1 MVQTLLTQL
10 AAALL
15 KLHFVLH
22 TPQLLTSFER
32 FVPHVPPVE
41 QVASGAV
48 QLSKPQMPPLQTRL
62 LPPVVGH
69 TRALAQ
75 VPPQCSTS

>member
-1 MVQTLLTQL
+1 MVQALLTQL

-15 KLHFVLH
+15 KLHLVLH
-22 TPQLLTSFER
+22 TPQLLTSVER

-48 QLSKPQMPPLQTRL
+48 QLSKPQVPALQIRL

-69 TRALAQ
+69 TTAVAQ
-75 VPPQCSTS
+75 VPPQ